1 MKLTAHQLLY
11 AVRVSREKAMI
22 AQAGLR
28 AIQFQEMPP
37 AAVSILRAYNA
48 RKSAQCYRFE
58 GRLLGELARLREQ
71 FAALAW
77 QARPSR
83 AGKYVHMP
91 LPHLQ
96 YIVSFVDV
104 WDYGDMMLA
113 NGEGDTAR
121 PVEELGGLWLKLPDV
136 PENKAA

>member
-28 AIQFQEMPP
+28 AIQFKEMPP

-91 LPHLQ
+91 LPHLP
-96 YIVSFVDV
+96 YIVTFVDV

-113 NGEGDTAR
+113 NGEGGNAK

>member
-28 AIQFQEMPP
+28 AIQFKEMPP

-71 FAALAW
+71 FAPMAW
-77 QARPSR
+77 QDKPSGE
-83 AGKYVHMP
+83 GKYVRMP
-91 LPHLQ
+91 FPHLP
-96 YIVSFVDV
+96 YIVTFVDV

-113 NGEGDTAR
+113 NGEGGNAK

-136 PENKAA
+136 PSDEAA

>member
-71 FAALAW
+71 FAPMAW
-77 QARPSR
+77 QDKPSG

-91 LPHLQ
+91 LPHLP

-104 WDYGDMMLA
+104 WDYGDMVLA
-113 NGEGDTAR
+113 NGEGDNAR

-136 PENKAA
+136 PSGEAA